1 MSSAQNKTSAVLK
14 GRPPLEPRIK
24 DLEGQVADL
33 LTRMAVIESRLFMD
47 NRTVPYESVFEK
59 WPSQR

>member
-1 MSSAQNKTSAVLK
+1 MPQVIK

-33 LTRMAVIESRLFMD
+33 LTRMAVIEARLFMD